1 MVEYLK
7 ATQDRKRSAATD
19 RFRIRALRRHFAE
32 MEMNA
37 LEPQDIRNYADV
49 RRKQGVSDTTINR
62 DLALLSAAITYANAE
77 WDWRLPNPVRGRK
90 LKEPEGRVR
99 WIGRE
104 EAVRLIAAA
113 EQARRVPFLADF
125 VTLALYT
132 GCRKE
137 ELMGL
142 KGERVDLQANLLHLG
157 AVHTKTGKRRTVPLC
172 EAARAALLRRLEFR
186 AKTTPDSPWVF
197 ARSDGQRMSDI
208 RDAFAKACRDAGIK
222 DFRIHD
228 LRHTCAAWLVS
239 DGAPLAESGT
249 CWATA
254 RSR

>member
-1 MVEYLK
+1 MGL
-7 ATQDRKRSAATD
+7 AA
-19 RFRIRALRRHFAE
+19 AE
-32 MEMNA
+32 S
-37 LEPQDIRNYADV
+37 
-49 RRKQGVSDTTINR
+49 GS
-62 DLALLSAAITYANAE
+62 
-77 WDWRLPNPVRGRK
+77 GRK

-104 EAVRLIAAA
+104 EAGRLIAAA

-142 KGERVDLQANLLHLG
+142 EWERVDLQANLLHLG
-157 AVHTKTGKRRTVPLC
+157 AAHTKAGKRRTVPLC
-172 EAARAALLRRLEFR
+172 KAARTALLRRLEFR

-197 ARSDGQRMSDI
+197 ARPDGERMSDI
-208 RDAFAKACRDAGIK
+208 RDAFAKACRDAGIE

-239 DGAPLAESGT
+239 DGAPLAEIRDLLGHST
-249 CWATA
+249 VLMTERYAHLAPENLRATVA
-254 RSR
+254 RFDASRLRHPLCQASCRLHLLGL